1 MVLLVGAL
9 PLTAVHAHGE
19 ETEDLVQEIIPE
31 ETVSEEEIDVQE
43 EIVSQEEPAL
53 QQEETSEEEPLQLDC
68 LTAAPDVDL
77 PSGEELLEG
86 YVSKQFYGG
95 MSFFGDAAG
104 ERLTGDEKLIY
115 DAVKPFIKKMASG
128 ERTSTV
134 VALGR
139 AVDIGADHYPVDA
152 ALTFTGERLEQG
164 ALDRVYSA
172 LLADLPFELYWNDK
186 TFQGCSLAQIT
197 GGDSLVWVR
206 FSFRVADNY
215 ADADSYTVKADRAAA
230 AVEAAENAAD
240 IVSRYANKNDVK
252 KLIGYKDE
260 ICDLVDYNTSAAVGG
275 NFSIDNDPWQLVH
288 VFDGDSTTKV
298 VCEGYSK
305 AFMYLCDM
313 TDFSGDV
320 TCYLA
325 TGDMNGGPHM
335 WNIVT
340 LENANYLVDVTN
352 SESGTVGYDGSL
364 FLAGASGSIADG
376 YTFGGIRYTYDD
388 STKST
393 WGTGSSSILKL
404 AQSSYTLIPTEGDAW
419 KISNDGVLTITG
431 DIRDFSA
438 NDPAPWYAARELIKK
453 VVVGEGVGAIGN
465 YAFYGCE
472 NLTELYF
479 EGDYP
484 SFSTNAL
491 IGVTAQAQYLPDNAT
506 WDPDAL
512 TTFGGTIT
520 WKPKGYSEEYL
531 AYQGS
536 SALKDWS
543 IDYDGVLTFGAY
555 AGIPENPNYIIG
567 NAPWY
572 PYRQHIR
579 KVRLNSTISKI
590 GNCAFEGLTK
600 LEEVD
605 VGNGVYFIGG
615 FAFKGCTSL
624 TKVVLGE
631 RVEDICESAFAD
643 CTALETIFIPPTSS
657 ITVGNYAFDGC
668 TNLKQVGLPAGI
680 TLGKNLFRDCS
691 KLKTIYIVS
700 HEELY
705 TFDADD
711 TSFKDV
717 TATVY
722 YPTGSCTVTT
732 KKTGYGG
739 TLTWTEVAEGM
750 CGSNVFWSYDEN
762 TKTLSLTGNGKVS
775 YSYRSGYFTPWENY
789 NSSIETITVGS
800 GITGIGSYA
809 FEFCRNA
816 TTVNLPETLTAL
828 NANAF
833 ASCSSLNNLLLPSSL
848 KAFGHSEFNCGSL
861 TDLYY
866 LGTQERWDA
875 VAYSSSVSNGAAAMT
890 VHALKEVPATATC
903 TQEGVQAYYAF
914 DDTSV
919 YDGKYDAKGKPLT
932 NLQTVPALGHD
943 NDENGICKRCGN
955 LEGLTYTIADGEVTI
970 TGYTGTRTELV
981 LPAQIEGNPVT
992 EIKVRAF
999 QNNGILTAVTIP
1011 EGVKELG
1018 HYAFADCQNLKRV
1031 SIPGSVATISGWA
1044 FQNCYALEDVQL
1056 QEGLTAIGT
1065 YAFSH
1070 CTALET
1076 ITLPTSFANIDSK
1089 TFSDCT
1095 ALKCVDG
1102 GTGLQ
1107 YIGGSAF
1114 HLCENLESIEIG
1126 DNLTTIGPLAFACCY
1141 KLKQI
1146 KIPASVTTIGRS
1158 AFNGCRGLESV
1169 AIPNGITA
1177 VDELTFAGCSSL
1189 KKITIPTSVETIGQS
1204 AFADCTALEEISLPH
1219 SVLYIENSAFK
1230 NCTALT
1236 SVAIPVGTISI
1247 GDESFSGC
1255 TALKTASFN
1264 PRCNTI
1270 GASAFSGCSALTTVH
1285 LGTYMN
1291 TIGDNAFAGCDKL
1304 KTVFWWYLKGAA
1316 IAQLT
1321 IGENNTCLT
1330 DAQWHNGVEGV
1341 TFAGKNCYYCREC
1354 ESYLLEDGSHVLA
1367 TITFQNEDGTVIE
1380 SKEYKYKDPV
1390 TAPVPTR
1397 EHAEPKAYRYV
1408 FIGWDKDVVAC
1419 EGNAVY
1425 TASYREE
1432 RIAYTVKFL
1441 NEDGTVISQNT
1452 YYYGEPVEL
1461 PAEPT
1466 KEKDGYNTY
1475 TFAGWGKTV
1484 GNCTGDAEYT
1494 ATFTATHYHTY
1505 TKKVTAPTYTKQ
1517 GYTQYT
1523 CACGSSYKNAYTKAK
1538 GLLTPSVK
1546 VANDAATGKPKVS
1559 WAAIKEVSRYDVYRA
1574 TSQSG
1579 TYTKLGSTTKTAF
1592 VDTTATLGKTYYYKV
1607 KAICT
1612 SNSSLSSG
1620 YSNIVSISTKVGQP
1634 KVTLSKNTKG
1644 YPVLKWSKVDGAKKY
1659 EIYYAT
1665 AKNGQYKKLTTTSK
1679 LTYTYTKAAAG
1690 KEYFFKVRAYGS
1702 STATAGAY
1710 CEPLRAVKVL
1720 ATPKLTLTVKQ
1731 STGQNV
1737 IKWGKITGATA
1748 YELQC
1753 SVNGGAYKTIATTS
1767 KLTYTHSG
1775 LAGGNTYT
1783 YRLRAKSG
1791 VSDATSAYSTVKTA
1805 VIKCAAPT
1813 VSIAL
1818 NSKQKPTVTWQKV
1831 AGAVKYQVY
1840 YATAKSG
1847 KYKLVA
1853 TLTGTSYTHA
1863 AAPTA
1868 KACYYKVVAVDGNGN
1883 LGSYSSVKN
1892 ITTKCLAPTGVKV
1905 TANAKGKPVISWNK
1919 TEGAKKYEVYVAT
1932 SLNGTY
1938 KKLTST
1944 SKLTYTYTKAKT
1956 GTTYYF
1962 KITAYGAS
1970 TASRSAYSVA
1980 VKTP

>member
-1 MVLLVGAL
+1 MS
-9 PLTAVHAHGE
+9 
-19 ETEDLVQEIIPE
+19 DLSFEQM
-31 ETVSEEEIDVQE
+31 
-43 EIVSQEEPAL
+43 
-53 QQEETSEEEPLQLDC
+53 
-68 LTAAPDVDL
+68 
-77 PSGEELLEG
+77 LEG
-86 YVSKQFYGG
+86 
-95 MSFFGDAAG
+95 
-104 ERLTGDEKLIY
+104 T
-115 DAVKPFIKKMASG
+115 
-128 ERTSTV
+128 
-134 VALGR
+134 
-139 AVDIGADHYPVDA
+139 
-152 ALTFTGERLEQG
+152 
-164 ALDRVYSA
+164 
-172 LLADLPFELYWNDK
+172 
-186 TFQGCSLAQIT
+186 
-197 GGDSLVWVR
+197 
-206 FSFRVADNY
+206 
-215 ADADSYTVKADRAAA
+215 
-230 AVEAAENAAD
+230 
-240 IVSRYANKNDVK
+240 
-252 KLIGYKDE
+252 
-260 ICDLVDYNTSAAVGG
+260 
-275 NFSIDNDPWQLVH
+275 
-288 VFDGDSTTKV
+288 
-298 VCEGYSK
+298 
-305 AFMYLCDM
+305 
-313 TDFSGDV
+313 
-320 TCYLA
+320 
-325 TGDMNGGPHM
+325 
-335 WNIVT
+335 
-340 LENANYLVDVTN
+340 
-352 SESGTVGYDGSL
+352 
-364 FLAGASGSIADG
+364 
-376 YTFGGIRYTYDD
+376 
-388 STKST
+388 
-393 WGTGSSSILKL
+393 
-404 AQSSYTLIPTEGDAW
+404 
-419 KISNDGVLTITG
+419 
-431 DIRDFSA
+431 
-438 NDPAPWYAARELIKK
+438 
-453 VVVGEGVGAIGN
+453 
-465 YAFYGCE
+465 
-472 NLTELYF
+472 
-479 EGDYP
+479 
-484 SFSTNAL
+484 
-491 IGVTAQAQYLPDNAT
+491 
-506 WDPDAL
+506 
-512 TTFGGTIT
+512 
-520 WKPKGYSEEYL
+520 
-531 AYQGS
+531 
-536 SALKDWS
+536 
-543 IDYDGVLTFGAY
+543 
-555 AGIPENPNYIIG
+555 
-567 NAPWY
+567 
-572 PYRQHIR
+572 
-579 KVRLNSTISKI
+579 
-590 GNCAFEGLTK
+590 
-600 LEEVD
+600 
-605 VGNGVYFIGG
+605 
-615 FAFKGCTSL
+615 
-624 TKVVLGE
+624 
-631 RVEDICESAFAD
+631 
-643 CTALETIFIPPTSS
+643 
-657 ITVGNYAFDGC
+657 
-668 TNLKQVGLPAGI
+668 
-680 TLGKNLFRDCS
+680 
-691 KLKTIYIVS
+691 LKTI
-700 HEELY
+700 HN
-705 TFDADD
+705 
-711 TSFKDV
+711 
-717 TATVY
+717 
-722 YPTGSCTVTT
+722 G
-732 KKTGYGG
+732 
-739 TLTWTEVAEGM
+739 EV
-750 CGSNVFWSYDEN
+750 VD
-762 TKTLSLTGNGKVS
+762 GKVIAVKEDEIVLNID
-775 YSYRSGYFTPWENY
+775 YKADG
-789 NSSIETITVGS
+789 IIT
-800 GITGIGSYA
+800 
-809 FEFCRNA
+809 RN
-816 TTVNLPETLTAL
+816 E
-828 NANAF
+828 
-833 ASCSSLNNLLLPSSL
+833 
-848 KAFGHSEFNCGSL
+848 
-861 TDLYY
+861 
-866 LGTQERWDA
+866 
-875 VAYSSSVSNGAAAMT
+875 YSSVPGLDLRTVVKEGDTIRAKVVKVNDGEGSVLLSYKRLAAEA
-890 VHALKEVPATATC
+890 
-903 TQEGVQAYYAF
+903 
-914 DDTSV
+914 
-919 YDGKYDAKGKPLT
+919 DGKYDAKGKPLT

-1076 ITLPTSFANIDSK
+1076 ITLPTSFTNIDSN
-1089 TFSDCT
+1089 TFSGCT

-1107 YIGGSAF
+1107 YIGERAF

-1546 VANDAATGKPKVS
+1546 VANDAATGKPSVS
-1559 WAAIKEVSRYDVYRA
+1559 WAAVQEASKYQVYRA
-1574 TSQSG
+1574 TAQTG
-1579 TYTKLGSTTKTAF
+1579 TYTSIGTTIKTTF
-1592 VDTTATLGKTYYYKV
+1592 VDSTAAVGKTYYYKV

-1644 YPVLKWSKVDGAKKY
+1644 YPVLKWSKVEGAKKY
-1659 EIYYAT
+1659 EVYVAT
-1665 AKNGQYKKLTTTSK
+1665 SENGTYKKLTTTSK

-1720 ATPKLTLTVKQ
+1720 ATPKLTVTTKQ
-1731 STGQNV
+1731 ATGQNTL
-1737 IKWGKITGATA
+1737 KWKKITGATA
-1748 YELQC
+1748 YVLQC
-1753 SVNGGAYKTIATTS
+1753 SINGGSYKTIATTS
-1767 KLTYTHSG
+1767 KLTYTHTG
-1775 LAGGNTYT
+1775 LSGGNTYT
-1783 YRLRAKSG
+1783 YRLMAKSG
-1791 VSDATSAYSTVKTA
+1791 VADAASSYSATKTT
-1805 VIKCAAPT
+1805 VIKCAAPS
-1813 VSIAL
+1813 VSVTL

-1853 TLTGTSYTHA
+1853 TVTGTSFTHS

-1868 KACYYKVVAVDGNGN
+1868 KACYYKVVAVDKNGN
-1883 LGSYSSVKN
+1883 LGSYSTVKN

-1905 TANAKGKPVISWNK
+1905 TANAKGKPVVSWSK

-1938 KKLTST
+1938 KKLTTT

-1956 GTTYYF
+1956 GTAYYF

-1970 TASRSAYSVA
+1970 TASKSAYSPT
-1980 VKTP
+1980 VKF